1 MYEFNSRMYFCER
14 IYVCVRTCLCVCAFV
29 RVRVCAF
36 VRVYVRMSAYAC
48 AKTCMLSPTLPVAL
62 NQPRQARH

>member
-1 MYEFNSRMYFCER
+1 MNLIHACISVNVFM
-14 IYVCVRTCLCVCAFV
+14 YVCVRVCAFV

-62 NQPRQARH
+62 KQPRQARH